1 MSKKRYNKNSS
12 SQKSEK
18 HMSSRRRFTQIMA
31 ITLSILMC
39 VGAFSYLIF
48 AILGLL

>member
-1 MSKKRYNKNSS
+1 MSNKRYNKGSS

-18 HMSSRRRFTQIMA
+18 HVSPRRRFTQIMA
-31 ITLSILMC
+31 ITLSVLMC
-39 VGAFSYLIF
+39 IGAFSYLIF